1 MKSLFSLVI
10 LMSLLNSCQREKSE
24 SGSVKAK
31 TELNVSYGTDT
42 AQRFDLYLPANRSVA
57 ATPVIVLVHG
67 GGWNSGHRS
76 DFVTYID
83 SFKRRLPDVALVNIG
98 YRLAAPGRIF
108 PTQEQDVKSAME
120 FVAANA
126 ASYGININKV
136 AILGVSAGAHLSMLQ
151 AYKNTSPVQVKAVV
165 DMFGP
170 TDLTQMYLQPWHPII
185 PNLLQQLT
193 GTTPQTNPEVYQQ
206 SSPAYFVNAQTP
218 PTLILQGGAD
228 FVVDPSQSKL
238 LADKLA
244 AAGVPHQYVL
254 YPTEGH
260 GWFGANMVDS
270 FNKIE
275 AFFRTY
281 LL

>member
-10 LMSLLNSCQREKSE
+10 LMSLLYSCQREKSE
-24 SGSVKAK
+24 SGSLQAK

-42 AQRFDLYLPANRSVA
+42 AQRFDLYLPANRSAA

-108 PTQEQDVKSAME
+108 PTQEQDVKSALE

-151 AYKNTSPVQVKAVV
+151 AYKNTAPVQVKAVV

-193 GTTPQTNPEVYQQ
+193 GTTPQANPEVYQQ
-206 SSPAYFVNAQTP
+206 SSPAYFVNAQSP